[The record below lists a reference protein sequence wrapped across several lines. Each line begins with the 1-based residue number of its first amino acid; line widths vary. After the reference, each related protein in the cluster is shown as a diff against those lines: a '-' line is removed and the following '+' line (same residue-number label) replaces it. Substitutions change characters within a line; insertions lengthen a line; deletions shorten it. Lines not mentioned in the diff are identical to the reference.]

1 MLYKENKLAIWVSIL
16 GFSLVLILTGILH
29 MHNIQNKVETTQPE
43 LTDEVYNM
51 LFIDHIYLNKKML
64 KFMEFEYEPA
74 PVFEPFYPLTD
85 AERKV
90 VECLVEGESGNQ
102 SLEGRILVAQ
112 CIYNAMVQDGLT
124 PSQVRKKYKYVG
136 WSDTPSEQSKEAVS
150 AVFDRGEMGV
160 EDNIL
165 WFCTIVSSK
174 KPRSFHATQKLV
186 IEVGNHRFYKPLD
199 V

>member
-1 MLYKENKLAIWVSIL
+1 MLYKENKLAIWVSVF
-16 GFSLVLILTGILH
+16 GFVLVLILTGILH
-29 MHNIQNKVETTQPE
+29 TYETEVETAQPE
-43 LTDEVYNM
+43 PTDEVYNM

-64 KFMEFEYEPA
+64 KFMEFEYEPESE
-74 PVFEPFYPLTD
+74 PEPFYPLND
-85 AERKV
+85 VERKV

-112 CIYNAMVQDGLT
+112 CIYNACVQDGLV

-165 WFCTIVSSK
+165 WFYAPKYS
-174 KPRSFHATQKLV
+174 RGGFHNTQNFV
-186 IEVGNHRFYKPLD
+186 IQVEDHRFYSPK
-199 V
+199 

>member
-1 MLYKENKLAIWVSIL
+1 MYKNNKLVIKLCFCGLVILLTTIFSVGRAI
-16 GFSLVLILTGILH
+16 
-29 MHNIQNKVETTQPE
+29 NIQKEQTQKPKEASYHKELIIYPLETKQPMPLHIVEKPKESENPKPFCE
-43 LTDEVYNM
+43 LTNE
-51 LFIDHIYLNKKML
+51 
-64 KFMEFEYEPA
+64 
-74 PVFEPFYPLTD
+74 
-85 AERKV
+85 ERKV

-136 WSDTPSEQSKEAVS
+136 WSDTPSEQSKEAVF

-165 WFCTIVSSK
+165 WFCTIASSK
-174 KPRSFHATQKLV
+174 RPKSFHATQQLV
-186 IEVGNHRFYKPLD
+186 VEVGNHRFYKPWG
-199 V
+199 

>member
-1 MLYKENKLAIWVSIL
+1 MYKNNKLVIKICFCGLVILLITIFSVARAVNIQKKQAQKPKETSYYKE
-16 GFSLVLILTGILH
+16 LIIYPLETKQPMPLH
-29 MHNIQNKVETTQPE
+29 IVEKPKESENTKPFCE
-43 LTDEVYNM
+43 LTNE
-51 LFIDHIYLNKKML
+51 
-64 KFMEFEYEPA
+64 
-74 PVFEPFYPLTD
+74 
-85 AERKV
+85 ERKV

-165 WFCTIVSSK
+165 WFCTIASSK
-174 KPRSFHATQKLV
+174 RPKSFHATQQLV
-186 IEVGNHRFYKPLD
+186 VEVGNHRFYKPWG
-199 V
+199 